1 MLDPQADAAVLLRMM
16 LENLPCGVSVYDAQ
30 WRLVAH
36 NRQFRVLMGYPDS
49 LFEGPALHFQDLLRY
64 NAQSGEYGPGDAQA
78 QIAAMVQRA
87 LDPRGH
93 RFERTRPNGVTLEI
107 QGAPMPGGGFVTT
120 YTDITESKKSQA
132 ALRESEERLHRAM
145 EGSGLALWD
154 FDVASGQVYLSDA
167 WSRML
172 GGPPEPTVTTFDAL
186 AARVPEEDQ
195 PAVLAVMVPLMKGE
209 IPVYSVEHRVR
220 RADGSLAWIQSEGR
234 IAERDAQGRV
244 TRAVGTNKDI
254 TESRGVREALSQT
267 SSLLKSVLDA
277 ATGMLVLGVGLHGR
291 VTVFNRGAERLLGYS
306 AAEVIDR
313 TGPLI
318 FFDPVQVQARSNE
331 LAARLGRPLRAGE
344 VFAHESVRGTPREWI
359 CVRKD
364 GGRFVLSME
373 ITAIRG
379 GDGRLLGH
387 VGTGHDVTQRLEHER
402 SLREAR
408 AAAEQAA
415 QAKAAFLATMSHEIR
430 TPMNGVIGMT
440 SLLLDTPLSEQQ
452 REFTEVI
459 RQSGE
464 GLLVVINDILDYS
477 KIESGHMAL
486 EWLPF
491 DLQEAL
497 ESSIDILALKARE
510 KRLDLVYLV
519 EPDVPPWIHGDMSR
533 LRQVLVNLISNALKF
548 TQHGEVFVS
557 VRRLQD
563 VTGAQVMLEFCVK
576 DTGIGIAPDKLSRL
590 FQPFSQVDSSISR
603 RYGGTGLGLAISSRL
618 VQAMGGRIW
627 AESTP
632 GAGAQFC
639 FTLSTAPAQA
649 VTQPGKL
656 GLSELR
662 GRRVLLVD
670 DNPTNLRIQ
679 GLQAARWGM
688 AHQAASSATQ
698 ALELLAGGDVFD
710 VVITDMHM
718 PGMDGL
724 GFARRL
730 RTLYPGL
737 PVVLLSSVN
746 LREPAEAALFSAVL
760 MKPARQLMLFEAL
773 VRVMPQD
780 GRAAAVP
787 AAPRVSQFDPGM
799 AARVPLRILLAED
812 NEVNQKVAQH
822 VLKGFG
828 YQADVAAN
836 GIEVLEALQ
845 RRAYDLILMD
855 VQMPEMDGLQAT
867 RAIVR
872 NWPEGA
878 RPRIVAMSANAM
890 REDTDEAIAAG
901 MDDYIVKPISVPVL
915 RAVLQTCGAKRAD
928 RAAGG

>member
-1 MLDPQADAAVLLRMM
+1 MIDPQANAAVLLGTM
-16 LENLPCGVSVYDAQ
+16 LDNLPCGVSVYDAEL
-30 WRLVAH
+30 RLVAH
-36 NRQFRVLMGYPDS
+36 NRQFRLLLGYPES
-49 LFEGPALHFQDLLRY
+49 LFDGPLYFPDLLRY
-64 NAQSGEYGPGDAQA
+64 NAEHGEYGPGDPQG
-78 QIAAMVQRA
+78 QIDMMVQRA

-107 QGAPMPGGGFVTT
+107 QGMPMPGGGFVTT
-120 YTDITESKKSQA
+120 YTDITESKRSGA
-132 ALRESEERLHRAM
+132 ALRESQERLHRAL
-145 EGSGLALWD
+145 EASGLALWD
-154 FDVASGQVYLSDA
+154 FDLASGRVYLSET
-167 WSRML
+167 WSQML
-172 GGPPEPTVTTFDAL
+172 GGPAEPTVTTFDAL
-186 AARVPEEDQ
+186 ADLVPAEDQ

-220 RADGSLAWIQSEGR
+220 RADGSHVWIQSEGR

-244 TRAVGTNKDI
+244 VRAVGTNKDI
-254 TESRGVREALSQT
+254 TESRGVREALAQA

-277 ATGMLVLGVGLHGR
+277 ATGVMVLGVGLNGR
-291 VTVFNRGAERLLGYS
+291 VTVFNRGAERLLGYR
-306 AAEVIDR
+306 AEEVIDK

-318 FFDPVQVQARSNE
+318 FFDAAQIQERSGE

-344 VFAHESVRGTPREWI
+344 VFAHESVRGIPREWV

-364 GGRFVLSME
+364 GSRFMLSME
-373 ITAIRG
+373 ITAIRSD
-379 GDGRLLGH
+379 DGRLLGH

-440 SLLLDTPLSEQQ
+440 SLLLDTPLTEQQ
-452 REFTEVI
+452 REYTEVI

-491 DLQEAL
+491 DLQDAL

-510 KRLDLVYLV
+510 KRLDLLYLI
-519 EPDVPPWIHGDMSR
+519 EPDVPPWIQGDVSR

-548 TQHGEVFVS
+548 TERGEVFVS
-557 VRRLQD
+557 VRRTQD
-563 VTGAQVMLEFCVK
+563 MAGGQVMLEFCVR
-576 DTGIGIAPDKLSRL
+576 DTGIGIAPDKLPRL
-590 FQPFSQVDSSISR
+590 FQPFSQGDSSISR

-627 AESTP
+627 ADSTP
-632 GAGAQFC
+632 GVGTQFC
-639 FTLSTAPAQA
+639 FTVSTAPARA
-649 VTQPGKL
+649 VAQPGRL
-656 GLSELR
+656 GLTELR

-679 GLQAARWGM
+679 GLQATRWGM
-688 AHQAASSATQ
+688 HHQAAASAAQ
-698 ALELLAGGDVFD
+698 ALELLAGGERFD

-724 GFARRL
+724 EFARRL
-730 RTLYPGL
+730 RALYPAL

-746 LREPAEAALFSAVL
+746 LRDPAEAGLFAAML
-760 MKPARQLMLFEAL
+760 MKPARALMLFEAL
-773 VRVMPQD
+773 VRVMPPD
-780 GRAAAVP
+780 GRATAAP
-787 AAPRVSQFDPGM
+787 TAPRVSQFDPGM
-799 AARVPLRILLAED
+799 AARLPLRILLAED
-812 NEVNQKVAQH
+812 NEVNQKVALH
-822 VLKGFG
+822 ILKGFG

-901 MDDYIVKPISVPVL
+901 MDDYIVKPVSVPAL
-915 RAVLQTCGAKRAD
+915 RAVLEACGALKMSS
-928 RAAGG
+928 